1 MPQAKSTPTS
11 SLATLKIA
19 IFFGGPSN
27 ERNISLDS
35 ARTFYDSVRNVVDE
49 NHIQLVFIS
58 PSLSFHSLDA
68 RWVYSNTIE
77 DFEGL
82 VADPMAKAD
91 VERVFA
97 ESDVLCPMVHG
108 AFGEDGALTAQ
119 MQAAGRKAIVGS
131 PEKGLALTLDKHQT
145 TARLASMNFPTVSNL
160 LVEQQN
166 WEADRDA
173 IRSQIKSQ
181 IVLDEA
187 GRFIVKPNNCGS
199 SDGVSLCRLEDLD
212 AAMAKAFQH
221 TDQVLVETRI
231 QGREFSLIILQDEDG
246 QVVPLMPTEVRLA
259 KFTADGGE
267 DIYTRSKKYLPG
279 AGATHLTPIAEDE
292 ANILRIRDE
301 AKTLFREFGLSDWAR
316 FDGFLGKD
324 GTVYWSDLNGIPG
337 SGLDSFLFQQAALF
351 GLTHRDVFLL
361 LLARAVGKE
370 GGHLALP
377 ESATAPGNGQRI
389 AVIGGG
395 TTSERH
401 VSRMS
406 WFNVTQKLRALNQDI
421 VTSIFLDQH
430 DRFWEVPPFVAL
442 QHTVEEVED
451 IIYHPEHY
459 RNGVAL
465 AKTCRSNAFYR
476 FGESVDTLNFE
487 PRQLDLKTIAKECE
501 FAFLALHGGR
511 GEDGRLQRE
520 LESLGLAYNGSDS
533 KTSPICM
540 DKVASNRRCRQ
551 LDIEGFEAPRQ
562 FTITL
567 ANLEQRLLAL
577 LDSASLETMYQAVQ
591 RGEHPWQG
599 PLEPRFRAYA
609 EVVGRWI
616 SRHQTALDSPHAIV
630 LKPRGD
636 GCSSGVLV
644 SRDPAFQVPRYL
656 LFAFAGLSKIPYRW
670 LYPDFPDETMML
682 QMPTGDF
689 ESLLIEQ
696 FLGDPPGEKNFMEMT
711 VGVVGPKGGMQA
723 LLPSETLAVGDVLS
737 LDEKFNKGMGV
748 NLTPPPKLDAS
759 QVASIRERVS
769 QFANA
774 FGLQNYARIDI
785 MYHLP
790 TDMVYLIEINTLPGL
805 TAATILYT
813 QALVTPEFQL
823 KPGEFLDYLI
833 RTARGRTPQP
843 A

>member
-1 MPQAKSTPTS
+1 MPKAPPTT

-35 ARTFYDSVRNVVDE
+35 ARTLYDSVRNVLDE
-49 NHIQLVFIS
+49 THIRLIFIA
-58 PSLSFHSLDA
+58 PSLSFHELDP
-68 RWVYSNTIE
+68 RWIYSNTIE
-77 DFEGL
+77 DFEGR
-82 VADPMAKAD
+82 AGKALGQS
-91 VERVFA
+91 EIARIYA

-108 AFGEDGALTAQ
+108 AFGEDGALTAKI
-119 MQAAGRKAIVGS
+119 QAAGRKAIIGS
-131 PEKGLALTLDKHQT
+131 PEAGLALTLDKFRT
-145 TARLASMNFPTVSNL
+145 TQRLASINYPTVANL
-160 LVEQQN
+160 LVGKEE
-166 WEADRDA
+166 WEEDPAAVRA
-173 IRSQIKSQ
+173 RIETEIM
-181 IVLDEA
+181 LDSG
-187 GRFIVKPNNCGS
+187 GRCIVKPNNCGS
-199 SDGVSLCRLEDLD
+199 SDGVSLCHPDDLTT
-212 AAMAKAFQH
+212 AMTKAFQH
-221 TDQVLVETRI
+221 TSQALVETRI
-231 QGREFSLIILQDEDG
+231 IGREFSLIILQDEDD
-246 QVVPLMPTEVRLA
+246 QVIPLLPTEVRLA
-259 KFTADGGE
+259 KFTAEGGE

-279 AGATHLTPIAEDE
+279 AGATHLTPMLEDV
-292 ANILRIRDE
+292 ATILRIRDE
-301 AKTLFREFGLSDWAR
+301 AASLFRDFGLSDWAR
-316 FDGFLGKD
+316 FDGFLCDD
-324 GTVYWSDLNGIPG
+324 GTVFWSDLNGIPG

-361 LLARAVGKE
+361 LLARATAKE
-370 GGHLALP
+370 GIQLALP
-377 ESATAPGNGQRI
+377 PSAMTTENGQNI

-406 WFNVTQKLRALNQDI
+406 WFNVTQKLRALNQDN
-421 VTSIFLDQH
+421 VTSIFLDQYNC
-430 DRFWEVPPFVAL
+430 FWEVPPFVAL

-451 IIYHPEHY
+451 ILYHPEHY

-465 AKTCRSNAFYR
+465 AKTCRGDAFPR
-476 FGESVDTLNFE
+476 FGEAVDTLNFE
-487 PRQLDLKTIAKECE
+487 PHQLDLKTIAKTCD

-520 LESLGLAYNGSDS
+520 LEALGVGYNGSDS

-540 DKVASNRRCRQ
+540 DKVAANRRCRS
-551 LDIEGFEAPRQ
+551 LAIEGFEAPRQ

-567 ANLEQRLLAL
+567 AALEQRLRAM
-577 LDSASLETMYQAVQ
+577 LDPASLETMYEAVK
-591 RGEHPWQG
+591 RGEHPWESDLAL
-599 PLEPRFRAYA
+599 PYRAYA

-616 SRHQTALDSPHAIV
+616 VRHQTSLDSPHAIV

-644 SRDPAFQVPRYL
+644 SRNPEFQVPRYL
-656 LFAFAGLSKIPYRW
+656 LFAFAGLPKIPYRW
-670 LYPDFPDETMML
+670 LYPDFPDESMML

-696 FLGDPPGEKNFMEMT
+696 FLGDPPGENHFMEMT
-711 VGVVGPKGGMQA
+711 VGVAGPKGAMQA

-748 NLTPPPKLDAS
+748 NLTPPPSLSEA
-759 QVASIRERVS
+759 QVASIRRRVS
-769 QFANA
+769 KFANA

-790 TDMVYLIEINTLPGL
+790 SDMVYLIEINTLPGL